1 MAQTRK
7 VLIRYPFGR
16 LTNEIPESWLNE
28 DNKLRVDIAAMH
40 RLRDMRP
47 GTGRSLNWAI
57 TNDMI
62 GLSDANKRSVI
73 ENEQEELQNSIMEK
87 IQKKREA
94 EHNPF
99 LTSRPKSFCR
109 RVSNGVRKCF
119 GYPPSNNH
127 ANRSRTRKARKH
139 RKMSRRVR

>member
-1 MAQTRK
+1 MAQNRM
-7 VLIRYPFGR
+7 VRIRFPFGG
-16 LTNEIPESWLNE
+16 LTNEIPEAWLNE

-47 GTGRSLNWAI
+47 GTGRSLNWAT

-62 GLSDANKRSVI
+62 GLSDANKRRII
-73 ENEQEELQNSIMEK
+73 EQQKEELQNSIMEK
-87 IQKKREA
+87 IQNKREA
-94 EHNPF
+94 EHNSF
-99 LTSRPKSFCR
+99 LPSQSKSFCR

-127 ANRSRTRKARKH
+127 ANRSRTRKARKQK
-139 RKMSRRVR
+139 KMTRRVR